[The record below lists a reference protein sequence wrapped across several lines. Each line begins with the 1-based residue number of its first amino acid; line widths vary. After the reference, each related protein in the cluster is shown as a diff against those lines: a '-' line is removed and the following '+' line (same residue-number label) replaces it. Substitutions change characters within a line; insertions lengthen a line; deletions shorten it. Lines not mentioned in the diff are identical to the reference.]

1 MSNLTPISD
10 PEENSA
16 PIPEPFP
23 YWVLVV
29 VIPSNLV
36 PVASNPD
43 SVASYPTLI
52 ASYPTL
58 IASYP
63 SPVASNPVPLA
74 SNPAPTE
81 IFHIYRLLFFK

>member
-36 PVASNPD
+36 PVALNPD

-52 ASYPTL
+52 ASYP
-58 IASYP
+58 
-63 SPVASNPVPLA
+63 SPFASNPVPLA
-74 SNPAPTE
+74 SNPGPTE
-81 IFHIYRLLFFK
+81 IFHIYRFLFFK

>member
-23 YWVLVV
+23 YWLLIV

-43 SVASYPTLI
+43 SVASYP
-52 ASYPTL
+52 
-58 IASYP
+58 
-63 SPVASNPVPLA
+63 SPFASNPVPLA
-74 SNPAPTE
+74 SNPAQTE
-81 IFHIYRLLFFK
+81 IFHIYRFLFFK

>member
-23 YWVLVV
+23 YWLLVV

-36 PVASNPD
+36 PVASNPVP
-43 SVASYPTLI
+43 VAL
-52 ASYPTL
+52 
-58 IASYP
+58 YP
-63 SPVASNPVPLA
+63 SPFASNPVPLA
-74 SNPAPTE
+74 SNPVPTE
-81 IFHIYRLLFFK
+81 ILHIYRFLFFK

>member
-23 YWVLVV
+23 YWLLVV

-43 SVASYPTLI
+43 SVASYP
-52 ASYPTL
+52 
-58 IASYP
+58 
-63 SPVASNPVPLA
+63 SPFASNPVPLA
-74 SNPAPTE
+74 SNPGPTE
-81 IFHIYRLLFFK
+81 IFHIYRFLFFK

>member
-29 VIPSNLV
+29 MIPSNLV
-36 PVASNPD
+36 PVDSNPD
-43 SVASYPTLI
+43 SVASYP
-52 ASYPTL
+52 
-58 IASYP
+58 
-63 SPVASNPVPLA
+63 SPFASNPVPST

-81 IFHIYRLLFFK
+81 IFHIYRFLFFK

>member
-23 YWVLVV
+23 YWLLVV

-36 PVASNPD
+36 PVASNPVP
-43 SVASYPTLI
+43 VAL
-52 ASYPTL
+52 
-58 IASYP
+58 YP
-63 SPVASNPVPLA
+63 SPFASNPVPLA
-74 SNPAPTE
+74 SNPVPTE
-81 IFHIYRLLFFK
+81 IFHIYRFLFFK

>member
-1 MSNLTPISD
+1 MSD

-23 YWVLVV
+23 YWLLIV

-43 SVASYPTLI
+43 SVASYP
-52 ASYPTL
+52 
-58 IASYP
+58 
-63 SPVASNPVPLA
+63 SPFASNPVPLA
-74 SNPAPTE
+74 SNPGPTE
-81 IFHIYRLLFFK
+81 IFHIYRFLFFK

>member
-29 VIPSNLV
+29 VIRSILV

-43 SVASYPTLI
+43 PV
-52 ASYPTL
+52 
-58 IASYP
+58 ASYP
-63 SPVASNPVPLA
+63 SPFASNPVPLA
-74 SNPAPTE
+74 SNPAQTE
-81 IFHIYRLLFFK
+81 IFHIYRYLFFK

>member
-43 SVASYPTLI
+43 SVASYP
-52 ASYPTL
+52 
-58 IASYP
+58 
-63 SPVASNPVPLA
+63 SPFASNPVPLA
-74 SNPAPTE
+74 SNPAQTE
-81 IFHIYRLLFFK
+81 IFHIYRFLFFK

>member
-43 SVASYPTLI
+43 PV
-52 ASYPTL
+52 
-58 IASYP
+58 ASYP
-63 SPVASNPVPLA
+63 SPFASNPVPLT
-74 SNPAPTE
+74 SNPVPTE
-81 IFHIYRLLFFK
+81 IFHIYRFLFFK

>member
-1 MSNLTPISD
+1 MNNLTPISD

-52 ASYPTL
+52 ASYP
-58 IASYP
+58 
-63 SPVASNPVPLA
+63 SPVASNTAPLA
-74 SNPAPTE
+74 YNPALQKFF
-81 IFHIYRLLFFK
+81 IFTDFYFLSNTVIFTG

>member
-43 SVASYPTLI
+43 PV
-52 ASYPTL
+52 
-58 IASYP
+58 ASYP
-63 SPVASNPVPLA
+63 SPFASNPVPLA
-74 SNPAPTE
+74 SNPRSDRNFLYLP
-81 IFHIYRLLFFK
+81 IFIF

>member
-23 YWVLVV
+23 YWLLIV

-36 PVASNPD
+36 PVTSNPD
-43 SVASYPTLI
+43 PV
-52 ASYPTL
+52 
-58 IASYP
+58 ASYP
-63 SPVASNPVPLA
+63 SPFASNPVPLA
-74 SNPAPTE
+74 SNPGPTE
-81 IFHIYRLLFFK
+81 IFHIYRFLFFK

>member
-23 YWVLVV
+23 YWLLIV

-43 SVASYPTLI
+43 SVASYP
-52 ASYPTL
+52 
-58 IASYP
+58 
-63 SPVASNPVPLA
+63 SPFASNPVPLT
-74 SNPAPTE
+74 SNPVPTE
-81 IFHIYRLLFFK
+81 IFHIYRFLFFK

>member
-23 YWVLVV
+23 YWVVV

-52 ASYPTL
+52 ASYP
-58 IASYP
+58 

-74 SNPAPTE
+74 SNPVPTE
-81 IFHIYRLLFFK
+81 ILHIYRFLFFK